1 MTDIFWLAFV
11 VALLCVLLVVVSY
24 QLRRTMDELEQA
36 DKAIILWQDTAK
48 RHLLA
53 LQDERARTRRLFSVP
68 TLEASRRGVMVYEV
82 HLN

>member
-11 VALLCVLLVVVSY
+11 VALLCVLLVAVSY

-36 DKAIILWQDTAK
+36 RSNIATLHRAAENYRAQIE
-48 RHLLA
+48 
-53 LQDERARTRRLFSVP
+53 DERAKNRRLFSVP
-68 TLEASRRGVMVYEV
+68 TLEVSRRGVVLYEV